1 MALGP
6 FVRYFI
12 SKKLFVAE
20 IGEKLFYKL
29 QDTVFEMPKGKRARI
44 EINSQPS
51 LKKMVEDQEQM
62 QLPRVVIDDNGEIVR
77 NDSPRKVNKKQLMV
91 MQKKD

>member
-1 MALGP
+1 
-6 FVRYFI
+6 
-12 SKKLFVAE
+12 
-20 IGEKLFYKL
+20 
-29 QDTVFEMPKGKRARI
+29 
-44 EINSQPS
+44 
-51 LKKMVEDQEQM
+51 M